1 MTRVHTPRRGLAAVE
16 LALLAPF
23 LTFMFLVAVDFCRV
37 FYFSQAVTTGL
48 RNGALYLSDPNGPDV
63 SHYASLQAAVQ
74 GDADPSFAS
83 QLSVSTTT
91 GTDSVGDYTDV
102 TVTFPFNTIT
112 GYPGFPQPLTLTRT
126 ARMRAAPAIP
136 QAP

>member
-1 MTRVHTPRRGLAAVE
+1 MTRVHPPRRAVAAVE
-16 LALLAPF
+16 LALVAPF
-23 LTFMFLVAVDFCRV
+23 LVFMFLVAVDFCRV

-63 SHYASLQAAVQ
+63 SHYTSLLAAVQ

-83 QLSVSTTT
+83 QLSASTTT
-91 GTDSVGDYTDV
+91 GTDSVGDYTDL
-102 TVTFPFNTIT
+102 TVTYPFNTIT

-136 QAP
+136 KTP